1 MYGECW
7 SDYNIVSGRTR
18 IYGVG
23 ELFLRGLFFLLRG
36 IVMLCVFPSGIVNRC
51 PVGHLFLVTVSV
63 PAHLCCAPMYG
74 ECWSDYNI
82 VSGRTRIY
90 GVGELFLRGLFFLLR
105 GIVMLCVFPSGIVN
119 RCPVGHLFLVTVSV
133 PAHLCCAPMY
143 GVTSKSVSC
152 GHSGPD
158 RS

>member
-1 MYGECW
+1 MCGECW

-23 ELFLRGLFFLLRG
+23 ELFCEGCFLLRG
-36 IVMLCVFPSGIVNRC
+36 IVRLCGFPSGVVNRC

-63 PAHLCCAPMYG
+63 PAHLRCAPMCG

-90 GVGELFLRGLFFLLR
+90 GVGELFCEGCFLLR
-105 GIVMLCVFPSGIVN
+105 GIVRLCGFPSGVVN

-133 PAHLCCAPMY
+133 PAHLRCAPMY